1 MTHSPF
7 SKPSRRIV
15 LAGLGA
21 GLLATPALALSEAA
35 AKTLVERAVTDINKV
50 IASGKSEGAMIRD
63 FEAIFAR
70 YGDVPTI
77 AISALGPP
85 ARSASAAQR
94 SAFTQAFTGYMARK
108 YGKRFREFA
117 GGRIEVKDTRQRSR
131 LIEVRTLAY
140 LPGQSPFNVT
150 FLVSD
155 RSGRDKFVNLLI
167 EGVNL
172 FQTEKVE
179 IGAMLERRGGN
190 VDALIQD
197 LRSAG

>member
-1 MTHSPF
+1 MTHF
-7 SKPSRRIV
+7 LFNKPSRRTV

-21 GLLATPALALSEAA
+21 GLLATPALALSEAD
-35 AKTLVERAVTDINKV
+35 AKTLVERAVADINRV
-50 IASGKSEGAMIRD
+50 IASGKSESAMIRD
-63 FEAIFAR
+63 FEGIFAR

-94 SAFTQAFTGYMARK
+94 NAFIQAFSGYMARK

-117 GGRIEVKDTRQRSR
+117 GGRIEVRDTRQRSR
-131 LIEVRTLAY
+131 LIEVRTLAF
-140 LPGQSPFNVT
+140 LPGQSPFSVT

-172 FQTEKVE
+172 FQSERVE
-179 IGAMLERRGGN
+179 IGAMLDRRGGS

-197 LRSAG
+197 LRRAG

>member
-1 MTHSPF
+1 MTHFPL
-7 SKPSRRIV
+7 SKLSRRIF
-15 LAGLGA
+15 LFGLGA
-21 GLLATPALALSEAA
+21 GLLATPAFALSEAS
-35 AKTLVERAVTDINKV
+35 AKTLVERAVADINAV

-63 FEAIFAR
+63 FERIFQR

-94 SAFTQAFTGYMARK
+94 SAFAQAFSGYMARK
-108 YGKRFREFA
+108 YGKRFRDFA
-117 GGRIEVKDTRQRSR
+117 GGRIEVKDTRKRSR
-131 LIEVRTLAY
+131 LIEVRSIAY

-155 RSGRDKFVNLLI
+155 RSGSDKFVNLLI

-179 IGAMLERRGGN
+179 IGAMLDRRGGN

-197 LRSAG
+197 LRRAG

>member
-1 MTHSPF
+1 MTHSLLN
-7 SKPSRRIV
+7 KPSRRIV

-21 GLLATPALALSEAA
+21 SVLATPALALSEAD
-35 AKTLVERAVTDINKV
+35 AKTLVQKAVVDINKV
-50 IASGKSEGAMIRD
+50 IGSGKSESAMITEFAR
-63 FEAIFAR
+63 IFAR

-85 ARSASAAQR
+85 ARTASAAQR
-94 SAFTQAFTGYMARK
+94 KAFTEAFTGYMARK

-117 GGRIEVKDTRQRSR
+117 GGRIEVNDARQRNR
-131 LIEVRTLAY
+131 LVEVRSTAY

-155 RSGRDKFVNLLI
+155 RSGSDKFVNLLI

-179 IGAMLERRGGN
+179 IGAMLDRRGGN

>member
-1 MTHSPF
+1 MTHSRF
-7 SKPSRRIV
+7 SNPSRRLI
-15 LAGLGA
+15 LAGIGA
-21 GLLATPALALSEAA
+21 GFLATPAWALSEAEA
-35 AKTLVERAVTDINKV
+35 TTLVERAVVDINRV
-50 IASGKSEGAMIRD
+50 IASGKSESAMIND
-63 FEAIFAR
+63 FAGIFAR

-94 SAFTQAFTGYMARK
+94 RAFTEAFTGYMARK

-117 GGRIEVKDTRQRSR
+117 GGRIEVKEAQQRSR
-131 LIEVRTLAY
+131 LVEVRTVAY

-155 RSGRDKFVNLLI
+155 RSGSDKFVNLLI

-179 IGAMLERRGGN
+179 IGAMLDRRNGN